1 MTQVTWYFTELARN
15 GSAQNRE
22 GGGWVGSGWILGDKS
37 LTTIYLPY
45 ARIVGQ
51 CLSILVPIMGEWK
64 IMEMYTNYSP
74 FFSCSF
80 GPLKSSSD
88 ISII

>member
-1 MTQVTWYFTELARN
+1 MDQHKIEKV
-15 GSAQNRE
+15 
-22 GGGWVGSGWILGDKS
+22 GGKRVIPQDKS

-74 FFSCSF
+74 LFSCSF
-80 GPLKSSSD
+80 GLLKSSD

>member
-1 MTQVTWYFTELARN
+1 MDQHKIEKV
-15 GSAQNRE
+15 
-22 GGGWVGSGWILGDKS
+22 GGKRVIPQDKS

-74 FFSCSF
+74 LFSCSF
-80 GPLKSSSD
+80 GPLK
-88 ISII
+88 